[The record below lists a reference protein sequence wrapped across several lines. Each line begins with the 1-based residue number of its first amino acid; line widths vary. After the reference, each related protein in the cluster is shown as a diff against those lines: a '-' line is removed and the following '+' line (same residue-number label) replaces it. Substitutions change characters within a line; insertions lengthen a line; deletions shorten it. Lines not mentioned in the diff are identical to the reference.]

1 MQVWP
6 AIDIRAGRCVRLVQ
20 GDYQQQQT
28 YSDSALD
35 MAHQWVAAG
44 APRLHLVDLDAARQ
58 PNLPHGDPSDS
69 NTTEPDC
76 LELQSQKKSCP
87 SDSSPRSNADLIEQI
102 IRTVGVP
109 CQIGGGIR
117 DEAIIQRFLA
127 AGAAQLVCG
136 SRAVQSPAW
145 LAEMSER
152 YPHRLVVGIDARDG
166 LVATHGWLQ
175 TSSLAALDLAV
186 QVSRLPIAA
195 IVYTDIARDGML
207 LGPNFSA
214 MGQMAAAVST
224 PIIASGGVTSDD
236 DIRRLAELNLA
247 GCIVGRALY
256 EHRITLPAA
265 LAAAAGR

>member
-35 MAHQWVAAG
+35 MARQWVAAG

-58 PNLPHGDPSDS
+58 PNSSSSHSPPSADLAITAPAA
-69 NTTEPDC
+69 N
-76 LELQSQKKSCP
+76 
-87 SDSSPRSNADLIEQI
+87 SSYTAHYSNAELIAQI
-102 IRTVGVP
+102 VQTVGVP

-117 DEAIIQRFLA
+117 DEAIIRRYLD

-136 SRAVQSPAW
+136 SRAVQSPDW
-145 LAEMSER
+145 LAEMTKR
-152 YPHRLVVGIDARDG
+152 YPNRLVVGIDARDG
-166 LVATHGWLQ
+166 MVATHGWLQ
-175 TSSLAALDLAV
+175 TSTTTALDLAR
-186 QVSRLPIAA
+186 QVSQLPIAA

-207 LGPNFSA
+207 SGPNFAA
-214 MGQMAAAVST
+214 MGQMAASVTT
-224 PIIASGGVTSDD
+224 PIIASGGVTTDD
-236 DIRRLAELNLA
+236 DIRQLADLNLA